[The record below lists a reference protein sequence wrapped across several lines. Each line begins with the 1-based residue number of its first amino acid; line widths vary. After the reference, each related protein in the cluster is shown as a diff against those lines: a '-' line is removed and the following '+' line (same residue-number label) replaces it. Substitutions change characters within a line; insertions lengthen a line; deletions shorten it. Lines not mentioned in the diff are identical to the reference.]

1 MEPHALPLRAAS
13 PPGQALGSRGEAYGS
28 VFQTWLSQPRAL
40 GLAEASETW
49 KEEET
54 TRECVWGCP
63 RGPPRETFINERTFR
78 KFFKAISSYPGIM
91 RNSKTQGSLMD
102 PR

>member
-1 MEPHALPLRAAS
+1 MC
-13 PPGQALGSRGEAYGS
+13 
-28 VFQTWLSQPRAL
+28 L
-40 GLAEASETW
+40 GLPTW
-49 KEEET
+49 
-54 TRECVWGCP
+54 
-63 RGPPRETFINERTFR
+63 PPRETFVNERTFG